1 MAKMAKKAT
10 KQPQPAPSQDAD
22 WSDGK
27 GVEDEGGAAVAV
39 QEREAPP
46 RKVAVPIKSKVVKSK
61 PQDHGEGDADH
72 IAELEARLEASEEK
86 TREAVNRMQELL
98 ARVANGTTDI
108 DDTLTAR
115 ANSGIGK
122 PKLGELPSLSTA
134 KEKMKHLPQVVRI
147 RLYSVPN
154 KYQFLVDMEEV
165 DVRVASNGKEI
176 KHVTQKKNVWKFK
189 DHRCDVPEAEYKA
202 VVDSGKYQYGGG
214 HEWMTGPD
222 LADEIKRNTREGAR
236 FMERMYKKSV
246 YANKSN
252 GDSELNFA
260 MAIHMELKE
269 LGLL

>member
-1 MAKMAKKAT
+1 MAKKA
-10 KQPQPAPSQDAD
+10 KQPQPEPSQDAD

-27 GVEDEGGAAVAV
+27 GVEDEGSDVAVA
-39 QEREAPP
+39 EEEAPP
-46 RKVAVPIKSKVVKSK
+46 RKVAVPLKSKVVKSK
-61 PQDHGEGDADH
+61 PQDHGEGPDPARDR
-72 IAELEARLEASEEK
+72 IAELEARLEESEEK

-115 ANSGIGK
+115 ANAGIGK
-122 PKLGELPSLSTA
+122 PKLGELPSRSTA
-134 KEKMKHLPQVVRI
+134 EEKMKHLPQVVRI

-260 MAIHMELKE
+260 MAIHTELKE